1 MRQPTP
7 ATAPLPAP
15 ARSGSPSPACPAGS
29 HISAISAS
37 RSRGGAPGR
46 FLVGGKSITALCT
59 KTFTRWD
66 ARRTSEKGLSL
77 KQLTIDQGE
86 PTMRFIPMTVFAALC
101 LIVPNAFA
109 KGPCDLL
116 TPSEASAILGAA
128 TKPGTPRG
136 TVACIFSVTSHE
148 DMSVVVLDGLGDH
161 TASSFELTL
170 TKSATRTPISGLG
183 ERAYYEVS
191 DGNHGIIRILTN
203 KAIVM
208 LEARGGRKE
217 GLQDA
222 LVNAAKKVLSR
233 M

>member
-1 MRQPTP
+1 
-7 ATAPLPAP
+7 
-15 ARSGSPSPACPAGS
+15 
-29 HISAISAS
+29 
-37 RSRGGAPGR
+37 
-46 FLVGGKSITALCT
+46 
-59 KTFTRWD
+59 
-66 ARRTSEKGLSL
+66 
-77 KQLTIDQGE
+77 
-86 PTMRFIPMTVFAALC
+86 MRFIPMTVFTALC

-148 DMSVVVLDGLGDH
+148 DMSVAVLDGLGDH

-191 DGNHGIIRILTN
+191 DGNHGIIRILTD

-222 LVNAAKKVLSR
+222 LVSAAKKVISR
-233 M
+233 MS

>member
-1 MRQPTP
+1 MLQL
-7 ATAPLPAP
+7 PL
-15 ARSGSPSPACPAGS
+15 
-29 HISAISAS
+29 
-37 RSRGGAPGR
+37 
-46 FLVGGKSITALCT
+46 K
-59 KTFTRWD
+59 KY
-66 ARRTSEKGLSL
+66 LSL
-77 KQLTIDQGE
+77 KQLTIDQRE
-86 PTMRFIPMTVFAALC
+86 PTMRFKSMIVLAALC

-116 TPSEASAILGAA
+116 TPSEASTILGAA

-136 TVACIFSVTSHE
+136 AVACVFSVTSNE
-148 DMSVVVLDGLGDH
+148 DMSVVVLDGLRDQ

-170 TKSATRTPISGLG
+170 TKKATRTPIPGLG
-183 ERAYYEVS
+183 ERAYYEVT
-191 DGNHGIIRILTN
+191 DGNHGMIRILTT

>member
-1 MRQPTP
+1 MMR
-7 ATAPLPAP
+7 L
-15 ARSGSPSPACPAGS
+15 
-29 HISAISAS
+29 
-37 RSRGGAPGR
+37 
-46 FLVGGKSITALCT
+46 KS
-59 KTFTRWD
+59 
-66 ARRTSEKGLSL
+66 
-77 KQLTIDQGE
+77 
-86 PTMRFIPMTVFAALC
+86 MTVFAALC
-101 LIVPNAFA
+101 LIAPNAFA

-136 TVACIFSVTSHE
+136 TVACIFSVNSNE
-148 DMSVVVLDGLGDH
+148 DMSVVVLDGLGDPA
-161 TASSFELTL
+161 TSFELTL
-170 TKSATRTPISGLG
+170 PKAATRTPISGLG
-183 ERAYYEVS
+183 ERAYYDVS
-191 DGNHGIIRILTN
+191 DGNHGMIRILTN

>member
-1 MRQPTP
+1 
-7 ATAPLPAP
+7 
-15 ARSGSPSPACPAGS
+15 
-29 HISAISAS
+29 
-37 RSRGGAPGR
+37 
-46 FLVGGKSITALCT
+46 
-59 KTFTRWD
+59 
-66 ARRTSEKGLSL
+66 
-77 KQLTIDQGE
+77 
-86 PTMRFIPMTVFAALC
+86 MRFIPMTVFAALC

-116 TPSEASAILGAA
+116 TPTEASAILGAA
-128 TKPGTPRG
+128 TTPGTPWG

-170 TKSATRTPISGLG
+170 NTKTATRTPISGLG
-183 ERAYYEVS
+183 EKAYYEVT
-191 DGNHGIIRILTN
+191 DGNHGMIRILTT

-222 LVNAAKKVLSR
+222 LVNAAKKVISR